1 MRFDDVIYRG
11 IDDED
16 ADEGRLA
23 ERQRSAEDMY
33 KADGTSLEPGSG
45 AYRKM
50 VMDDHGLTEDER
62 DDVDRDVADW
72 QHAVAERDPHEQ
84 FEDELEY
91 RENIAEGKAALV
103 EQPPYDGS
111 FVRDNVKR
119 EQMLRLS
126 KQMAVAAAREDLLA
140 TAAEGYGTEDSEV
153 AEAAIDAIERGAA
166 DARSVEVIHDMA
178 EDAIDLVE
186 DTSEDELAEDRVAGY
201 EMEM

>member
-16 ADEGRLA
+16 TDEGRVA
-23 ERQRSAEDMY
+23 ERQRSAEDTY
-33 KADGTSLEPGSG
+33 KADGTSLEPGGG

-72 QHAVAERDPHEQ
+72 RHAVAERDPHEQ
-84 FEDELEY
+84 SEDELEY

-153 AEAAIDAIERGAA
+153 AEAAIDAIERSAA

-186 DTSEDELAEDRVAGY
+186 DTSEDELAEDRAAGY